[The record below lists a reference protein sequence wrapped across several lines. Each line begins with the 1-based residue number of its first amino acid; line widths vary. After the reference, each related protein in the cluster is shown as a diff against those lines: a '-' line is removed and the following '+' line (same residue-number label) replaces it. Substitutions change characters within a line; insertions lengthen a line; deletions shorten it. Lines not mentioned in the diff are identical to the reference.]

1 MTATMFQ
8 VKKKRRK
15 YVQKGVCLM
24 TVLSSEADFCVH
36 GAQMAA
42 RGESSPETIERT
54 GRRKEKKLIKP
65 REDREGGAQKGKE
78 AD

>member
-1 MTATMFQ
+1 
-8 VKKKRRK
+8 
-15 YVQKGVCLM
+15 M

-42 RGESSPETIERT
+42 GGESSPETIERT

-65 REDREGGAQKGKE
+65 REDREGGAQRGKE
-78 AD
+78 AK

>member
-1 MTATMFQ
+1 
-8 VKKKRRK
+8 
-15 YVQKGVCLM
+15 M

-42 RGESSPETIERT
+42 GGESSPGKTERA

>member
-1 MTATMFQ
+1 
-8 VKKKRRK
+8 
-15 YVQKGVCLM
+15 M

-42 RGESSPETIERT
+42 GGESSPGKTEKA

-65 REDREGGAQKGKE
+65 REDRKGGAQKGKKLIKPREDRESGAQKGKE

>member
-1 MTATMFQ
+1 
-8 VKKKRRK
+8 
-15 YVQKGVCLM
+15 M

-42 RGESSPETIERT
+42 GSESSPETIERT

-65 REDREGGAQKGKE
+65 REDREGGAQRGKE
-78 AD
+78 TK

>member
-1 MTATMFQ
+1 
-8 VKKKRRK
+8 
-15 YVQKGVCLM
+15 M

-42 RGESSPETIERT
+42 GGESSPETIERT

-65 REDREGGAQKGKE
+65 QEDRESGAQREKE

>member
-1 MTATMFQ
+1 
-8 VKKKRRK
+8 
-15 YVQKGVCLM
+15 M

-42 RGESSPETIERT
+42 GGESSPETIERT
-54 GRRKEKKLIKP
+54 GRRKEKKPNKP
-65 REDREGGAQKGKE
+65 REDRKSGAQKEKE

>member
-1 MTATMFQ
+1 
-8 VKKKRRK
+8 
-15 YVQKGVCLM
+15 M

-42 RGESSPETIERT
+42 GGESIPETIERA
-54 GRRKEKKLIKP
+54 GRREEKKLIKP
-65 REDREGGAQKGKE
+65 REDREGWAQRGKE

>member
-1 MTATMFQ
+1 
-8 VKKKRRK
+8 
-15 YVQKGVCLM
+15 M

-36 GAQMAA
+36 EAQMAA
-42 RGESSPETIERT
+42 GGESSPETIERT

-65 REDREGGAQKGKE
+65 REDREDGAQRGKK

>member
-1 MTATMFQ
+1 
-8 VKKKRRK
+8 
-15 YVQKGVCLM
+15 M

-42 RGESSPETIERT
+42 GGESSPETIERT

-65 REDREGGAQKGKE
+65 REDREGGAQKEKE

>member
-1 MTATMFQ
+1 
-8 VKKKRRK
+8 
-15 YVQKGVCLM
+15 M

-42 RGESSPETIERT
+42 GGESSPGKIERA

-65 REDREGGAQKGKE
+65 REDRKGGAQKGKE

>member
-1 MTATMFQ
+1 
-8 VKKKRRK
+8 
-15 YVQKGVCLM
+15 M

-42 RGESSPETIERT
+42 GSESSPETIERT

-65 REDREGGAQKGKE
+65 WEETGWV
-78 AD
+78 

>member
-1 MTATMFQ
+1 
-8 VKKKRRK
+8 
-15 YVQKGVCLM
+15 M

-42 RGESSPETIERT
+42 GGESSPKTIERT

-65 REDREGGAQKGKE
+65 WEDRLGIVSHNRPIIPKE
-78 AD
+78 EKPAGYREPQ

>member
-1 MTATMFQ
+1 
-8 VKKKRRK
+8 
-15 YVQKGVCLM
+15 M

-42 RGESSPETIERT
+42 GGESIPETIERT
-54 GRRKEKKLIKP
+54 GRREEKKPNKP
-65 REDREGGAQKGKE
+65 WEDWESGAQRGKE

>member
-1 MTATMFQ
+1 
-8 VKKKRRK
+8 
-15 YVQKGVCLM
+15 M

-36 GAQMAA
+36 GAQMTAG
-42 RGESSPETIERT
+42 GESSPETIERA
-54 GRRKEKKLIKP
+54 GRREEKKLIKP